1 MPDLPQA
8 APPVSTP
15 TSPLAW
21 LPKGAVDAHVHM
33 VADDLPLWD
42 GRVEDP
48 APGSL
53 DDWVARFEHHLATL
67 GLERSVIVHSILYG
81 GDNTITTE
89 TVRRMGARARGI
101 CLVTDDATDAELDD
115 LAAKGTAGIRL
126 NYVHGGLLSWEG
138 AKALAPRLA
147 ERGMHI
153 QMLLHTHRHMLEIA
167 EDIRALP
174 VPVCLD
180 HIGWPDLSL
189 GLEEPGFQELLRLV
203 GEGDV
208 HVKLSGIYRVADAPY
223 DAANAAV
230 ARLAEANPERC
241 VWGSDWPHLM
251 LADAKQPNAG
261 VLLNAFLEAVPS
273 EVARQAILVDTPTR
287 LYGF

>member
-15 TSPLAW
+15 TSPLAR
-21 LPKGAVDAHVHM
+21 LPTGAVDAHVHM

-48 APGSL
+48 APGGL
-53 DDWVARFEHHLATL
+53 DTWIPRFEHHLATL
-67 GLERSVIVHSILYG
+67 GLERAVIVHSILYG

-89 TVRRMGARARGI
+89 TVRRMGARARAI
-101 CLVTDDATDAELDD
+101 CLVTDDTTDAELDD

-174 VPVCLD
+174 VSVCLD

-189 GLEEPGFQELLRLV
+189 GLNEAGFQALLRLV

-251 LADAKQPNAG
+251 LADAKQPDAG
-261 VLLNAFLEAVPS
+261 VLLNAFLDAAPS
-273 EVARQAILVDTPTR
+273 EAARQAILVDTPTR

>member
-1 MPDLPQA
+1 MECTITTL
-8 APPVSTP
+8 T
-15 TSPLAW
+15 LADMARSNASW
-21 LPKGAVDAHVHM
+21 LAC
-33 VADDLPLWD
+33 
-42 GRVEDP
+42 
-48 APGSL
+48 
-53 DDWVARFEHHLATL
+53 FEHHLATL
-67 GLERSVIVHSILYG
+67 GLERAVIVHSILYG

-89 TVRRMGARARGI
+89 TVRRMGGRARGI

-174 VPVCLD
+174 VSVCLD

-189 GLEEPGFQELLRLV
+189 GLNEAGFQALLRLV

-251 LADAKQPNAG
+251 LADAKQPDAG
-261 VLLNAFLEAVPS
+261 ELLNAFLEAVPS
-273 EVARQAILVDTPTR
+273 EAARQAILVDTPTR

>member
-8 APPVSTP
+8 APPISSP
-15 TSPLAW
+15 TGPIAV

-33 VADDLPLWD
+33 VADDLPLWER
-42 GRVEDP
+42 RVEDP
-48 APGSL
+48 APGGL
-53 DDWVARFEHHLATL
+53 DDWLSRFEHHLATL
-67 GLERSVIVHSILYG
+67 GLEHAVIVHSILYG
-81 GDNTITTE
+81 GDNTVTTE

-115 LAAKGTAGIRL
+115 LAAKGTAGVRL

-138 AKALAPRLA
+138 AEALAPRLA

-153 QMLLHTHRHMLEIA
+153 QMLLHTHQHMLGIE

-189 GLEEPGFQELLRLV
+189 GLEEPGFQALLRLV

-208 HVKLSGIYRVADAPY
+208 YVKLSGIYRVADAPY
-223 DAANAAV
+223 EAANAAV
-230 ARLAEANPERC
+230 ARLAGANPERC

-273 EVARQAILVDTPTR
+273 EAARQTILVDTPTY